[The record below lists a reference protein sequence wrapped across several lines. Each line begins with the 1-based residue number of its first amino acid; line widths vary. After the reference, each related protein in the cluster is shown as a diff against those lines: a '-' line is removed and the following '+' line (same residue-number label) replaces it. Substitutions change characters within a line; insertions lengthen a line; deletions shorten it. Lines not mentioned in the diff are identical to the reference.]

1 MAAPSAVWI
10 CLGGWGWLKVSSTA
24 HAHQHD
30 IKCKMILSQSSANDV
45 TPGNPTAAFPHEIT
59 SWANPAS
66 PLSKASSVLS
76 IKVVTCKGRDTQ
88 TDNASG
94 SEMWRVVQVG
104 VVKVSPHLLLLLL
117 LLVLLLYIYIYAT
130 QPPVTHHGLAN
141 GPFFEMPPSQSHCA
155 GLHNAARNWCP
166 ATLNASMWSDKL
178 S

>member
-45 TPGNPTAAFPHEIT
+45 TPGNPTAAFPREIT

-117 LLVLLLYIYIYAT
+117 LLLLVLLLYIYICNST
-130 QPPVTHHGLAN
+130 SSH
-141 GPFFEMPPSQSHCA
+141 PSWL
-155 GLHNAARNWCP
+155 GERPIFRNAPITKSLCR
-166 ATLNASMWSDKL
+166 SS
-178 S
+178 

>member
-1 MAAPSAVWI
+1 MEDE
-10 CLGGWGWLKVSSTA
+10 KV
-24 HAHQHD
+24 
-30 IKCKMILSQSSANDV
+30 IEC
-45 TPGNPTAAFPHEIT
+45 
-59 SWANPAS
+59 
-66 PLSKASSVLS
+66 
-76 IKVVTCKGRDTQ
+76 

-104 VVKVSPHLLLLLL
+104 VVKVSPHLFL
-117 LLVLLLYIYIYAT
+117 LLLYIYIT